1 MSKKASYILTGSIIA
16 GLLILYFA
24 YPPFQDFINETWKI
38 LWSND
43 EDKISAH
50 FESFGVWGPI
60 AIIIVMI
67 LQIFLVVFPSWLP
80 MIVAVLAYGFW
91 GGALISIA
99 GVFCAS
105 TIAFYIGKWLG
116 EEHLERIMGKSKNK
130 KVEYWVSEYGFWTIT
145 IFRISPFLSNDAI
158 SIIAG
163 MLSMKY
169 RKFILATMAGII
181 PLSFA
186 IAYFGRNTDK
196 LKNGLYWIGGA
207 GILIY
212 AIYVYIDHRKRKKD
226 SKQTG

>member
-1 MSKKASYILTGSIIA
+1 MSKKLSYIVTGVIIS
-16 GLLILYFA
+16 GLVILYFA
-24 YPPFQDFINETWKI
+24 NPAFKGFINETWNI

-50 FESFGVWGPI
+50 FESFGFWGPI

-91 GGALISIA
+91 GGALISVA
-99 GVFCAS
+99 GVFSAS
-105 TIAFYIGKWLG
+105 SIAFYLGKWLG
-116 EEHLERIMGKSKNK
+116 EDNLEKIMGESRNK
-130 KVEYWVSEYGFWTIT
+130 QVEYWVSQYGFWTIA

-158 SIIAG
+158 SIVAG

-169 RKFILATMAGII
+169 RKFILATLTGII
-181 PLSFA
+181 PLSFS
-186 IAYFGRNTDK
+186 IAYFGRDTNA

-212 AIYVYIDHRKRKKD
+212 AFYVFIDYRKRKR
-226 SKQTG
+226 G

>member
-1 MSKKASYILTGSIIA
+1 MSKKISYILTLSTVA

-24 YPPFQDFINETWKI
+24 HSSFQEFLNETWDI

-43 EDKISAH
+43 EEKISAH
-50 FESFGVWGPI
+50 FESFGFWGPV

-99 GVFCAS
+99 GVYCAS
-105 TIAFYIGKWLG
+105 TIAFYLGKWLG
-116 EEHLERIMGKSKNK
+116 EDNLEKVMGKSKNK
-130 KVEYWVSEYGFWTIT
+130 KVEYWVSEYGFWTIA

-169 RKFILATMAGII
+169 RKFILATLTGII

-186 IAYFGRNTDK
+186 IAYFGQDTTS

-207 GILIY
+207 GIVIY
-212 AIYVYIDHRKRKKD
+212 GLYVYIDYRKRKK
-226 SKQTG
+226 

>member
-1 MSKKASYILTGSIIA
+1 M
-16 GLLILYFA
+16 
-24 YPPFQDFINETWKI
+24 
-38 LWSND
+38 
-43 EDKISAH
+43 
-50 FESFGVWGPI
+50 GPI

-91 GGALISIA
+91 GGAFISIA

-116 EEHLERIMGKSKNK
+116 EEHLQKMIGSSKNK
-130 KVEYWVSEYGFWTIT
+130 KVQYWVSNYGFWTIT

-163 MLSMKY
+163 MLGMKY
-169 RKFILATMAGII
+169 RKFIIATLTGII

-186 IAYFGRNTDK
+186 IAYFGRDTHE

-212 AIYVYIDHRKRKKD
+212 AVYVYIDHRRRKKQSRKTD
-226 SKQTG
+226 